1 MSSSIAPPLAVIAG
15 PTASGKSALALG
27 LAEAKT
33 GVIIN
38 ADASQCYADL
48 SILTARPGIADMA
61 RAPHRLFGFLAAD
74 TPLSAAGWAALA
86 TAEIDAAHRAGM
98 LPIVVGGTGLYIRTL
113 LGGIA
118 AVPPIDP
125 AVRADVRALPA
136 AALAAALAAEDAEM
150 HRRLAPTDRQRMAR
164 ALEVVRSTGRSLA
177 SYQDRPTG
185 GIAARV
191 ALHPLV
197 IDVDRDELY
206 RRCDVRLDA
215 MLAAGALDEAAR
227 LLGRNLAAELPIMK
241 SIGVPPL
248 ARHLRGE
255 ITLDAA
261 IADAKRDTRRYAKRQ
276 LTWFRNQSPDWPRV
290 RS

>member
-1 MSSSIAPPLAVIAG
+1 M
-15 PTASGKSALALG
+15 ALE
-27 LAEAKT
+27 LAETKR

-48 SILTARPGIADMA
+48 RILTARPDDADMA

-74 TPLSAAGWAALA
+74 TPLSAAEWAALA
-86 TAEIDAAHRAGM
+86 TAEIDAAHRAAM

-125 AVRADVRALPA
+125 AVRAEVRTLST
-136 AALAAALAAEDAEM
+136 AALAAALAAEDAQM
-150 HRRLAPTDRQRMAR
+150 HRRLAPTDTQRMAR

-177 SYQDRPTG
+177 WYQEQQAG

-206 RRCDVRLDA
+206 RRCDARFDT
-215 MLAAGALDEAAR
+215 MLAAGALDEVAR
-227 LLGRNLAAELPIMK
+227 LLGRDLAAGLPIMK

-255 ITLDAA
+255 TTLDAA

-290 RS
+290 RL